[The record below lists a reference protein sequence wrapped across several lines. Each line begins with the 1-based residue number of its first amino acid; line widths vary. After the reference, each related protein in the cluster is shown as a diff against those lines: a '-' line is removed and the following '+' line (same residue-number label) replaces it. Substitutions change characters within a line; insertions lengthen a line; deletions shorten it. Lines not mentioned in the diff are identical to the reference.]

1 MEIVNLGSIA
11 VVQETADTRQIN
23 RALRTLDPNLF
34 LDFETVHPYG
44 LVPLIKEH
52 LGSGIA
58 PLEVFRWQNP
68 DGSPRPL
75 CMAMVDEFKR
85 QAATR
90 SADGV
95 RKAAEANRDRKQK
108 LHAEAQE
115 AIDDIHKEH
124 AKRVRAVELDSLPP
138 YWRPKNFNKHK

>member
-1 MEIVNLGSIA
+1 MEVVNLGSLA
-11 VVQETADTRQIN
+11 VVSQTADSKQIN
-23 RALRTLDPNLF
+23 RALQQLDRALF

-52 LGSGIA
+52 IGSGVA

-68 DGSPRPL
+68 DGSPKPL

-85 QAATR
+85 AAATR
-90 SADGV
+90 SMDAV
-95 RKAAEANRDRKQK
+95 KKAAEANRDRKQR

-115 AIDDIHKEH
+115 QIDDIHRAN
-124 AKRVRAVELDSLPP
+124 AKRVRAVELDTLPP
-138 YWRPKNFNKHK
+138 YWRPKSFGKK